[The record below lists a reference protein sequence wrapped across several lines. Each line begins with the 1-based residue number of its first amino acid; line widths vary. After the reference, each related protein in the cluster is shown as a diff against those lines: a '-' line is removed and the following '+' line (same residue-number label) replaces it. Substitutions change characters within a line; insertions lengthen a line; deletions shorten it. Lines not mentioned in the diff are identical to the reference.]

1 MKLESLLQYL
11 EGYLGTAEHPDYDT
25 ALNGLQVEG
34 PEEVSHVCA
43 AVDASLATIEA
54 AARLE
59 SDLLLVHH
67 GLFWGGLRT
76 LTGPRFHRIRRLV
89 ESGVGLY
96 SAHLPLD
103 GHPEVGNCI
112 LLARALGLEVEGRF
126 GAYRGAPLGWW
137 GRTDTDRE
145 DLVGRVE
152 AAVGGPV
159 RLIPGGPER
168 IRRVGVLTGGGGSF
182 VEEAARAGL
191 DAYVTGEGSHHT
203 AIDAME
209 MGVNLLYAGHYA
221 TETFGV
227 KALASHLA
235 GRFDLGW
242 EFLDHPTGM

>member
-1 MKLESLLQYL
+1 MKLESLLEYL
-11 EGYLGTAEHPDYDT
+11 AGYLSIADHPDYDT

-34 PEEVSHVCA
+34 PPEVSHLSA
-43 AVDASLATIEA
+43 AVDASEATIDD

-67 GLFWGGLRT
+67 GIFWGGLRP
-76 LTGPRFHRIRRLV
+76 LTGPRFRRVKRLV
-89 ESGVGLY
+89 EAGVGLY

-112 LLARALGLEVEGRF
+112 LLARALGLEVEDRF
-126 GAYRGAPLGWW
+126 GSYRGAPLGWW
-137 GRTDTDRE
+137 GTVDTDR
-145 DLVGRVE
+145 DGLAARVE
-152 AAVGGPV
+152 ASVEGPV

-182 VEEAARAGL
+182 VEEAARMGL

-203 AIDAME
+203 AIDATE
-209 MGVNLLYAGHYA
+209 MGINLLYAGHYR

-227 KALASHLA
+227 RALGAHLSE
-235 GRFDLGW
+235 RFGLAW